1 MHSFL
6 LIGNDEKTIQEK
18 VALLCKQQQVKVID
32 QKIFTP
38 EKAIGIED
46 IRLLQE
52 KLSLAPLQST
62 TKTLIVNNADTMSI
76 AAQNALLKTLEEP
89 PNNTLIILT
98 ATSKDAF
105 LPTVHSRCTLIT
117 DSYTLVTID
126 KKEYDSYI
134 TFFASLPE
142 YTVAQQMVF
151 AQNIGKT
158 KDTAVNWLKKGIQV
172 SRDLLLETK
181 SMVWAIRIRK
191 MQRTYTLL
199 FKTNSNPRLAMEH
212 LFIDLL

>member
-89 PNNTLIILT
+89 PNNTLIIL
-98 ATSKDAF
+98 D
-105 LPTVHSRCTLIT
+105 
-117 DSYTLVTID
+117 
-126 KKEYDSYI
+126 E
-134 TFFASLPE
+134 
-142 YTVAQQMVF
+142 
-151 AQNIGKT
+151 
-158 KDTAVNWLKKGIQV
+158 
-172 SRDLLLETK
+172 LL
-181 SMVWAIRIRK
+181 
-191 MQRTYTLL
+191 
-199 FKTNSNPRLAMEH
+199 
-212 LFIDLL
+212 